1 MTGGDLAVDQRSVG
15 ELLLDADLTA
25 RASLWDPNPDSARA
39 RVRAW
44 GEVLEAAADL
54 WSSIPDAAHDPS
66 MRRIEV
72 LAQGVHRRHLRTGW
86 PGAGPADPHLES
98 VASSLSRAAE
108 LVQARRHPT
117 APLSREGHLDAEV
130 ARTRLMHVL
139 YVSTH
144 AVAVALNH
152 HMTDL
157 QRRINTRKTIPAGD
171 SLQQARDTSQRISA
185 VERLAGAYL
194 HGRWPTTLTGEH
206 RDHPEPGRL
215 QLSLIHISEP
225 TRPY

>member
-72 LAQGVHRRHLRTGW
+72 LAQGVHRLHPCRVRPHRP
-86 PGAGPADPHLES
+86 PGGLDDDPAAVPRLP
-98 VASSLSRAAE
+98 
-108 LVQARRHPT
+108 RR
-117 APLSREGHLDAEV
+117 
-130 ARTRLMHVL
+130 
-139 YVSTH
+139 
-144 AVAVALNH
+144 
-152 HMTDL
+152 
-157 QRRINTRKTIPAGD
+157 
-171 SLQQARDTSQRISA
+171 
-185 VERLAGAYL
+185 
-194 HGRWPTTLTGEH
+194 
-206 RDHPEPGRL
+206 
-215 QLSLIHISEP
+215 
-225 TRPY
+225 RP